1 VKCMEISLAIILF
14 IIAVG
19 FASLILR
26 DELEEYLEN
35 HPELLERVYETEKR
49 LFWSRIQEV

>member
-1 VKCMEISLAIILF
+1 MEISLAIVLF